1 MSFTSSPQPLL
12 GTSDTAH
19 LDDIQQHGVSH
30 LGPHSGMAE
39 DNTEL
44 HTMAQITGDEDLEM
58 RRPPYLHVSSTPTMT
73 IENFRTDRI
82 TGYASRRNWRNQW

>member
-12 GTSDTAH
+12 GTSDITH
-19 LDDIQQHGVSH
+19 PDDIQQHGVSH

-44 HTMAQITGDEDLEM
+44 HKMAQITEEEDFDL
-58 RRPPYLHVSSTPTMT
+58 RRPPYLHVSS
-73 IENFRTDRI
+73 ISTDEHKE
-82 TGYASRRNWRNQW
+82 YWD